1 MQWKR
6 GLFSRSFSFL
16 RKHEQH
22 ADKIE
27 TRSKYIIFCIKQLWK
42 NIRGFPGSLDGK
54 ESACNAVDLGSI
66 PGVGRFPWRREW
78 QHTPVLLPGE
88 FCGQRSLGGLQSMGS
103 QRVGLNWVTNTVAT
117 ANSQYLSLNKMDVL
131 KIGFKS
137 WGIYQMKLYQHKM
150 KQLVAS
156 LN

>member
-88 FCGQRSLGGLQSMGS
+88 FCGQRSLGGYSPWDRKES
-103 QRVGLNWVTNTVAT
+103 DSTNPVAT

-131 KIGFKS
+131 KIRFKS